1 MAVKSE
7 LQVGLIDYSAYSLIK
22 SNSSYDCLASASE
35 IAHIHQ
41 QHREKD
47 AELQGS
53 DAELNSSRLQRELKV

>member
-1 MAVKSE
+1 M
-7 LQVGLIDYSAYSLIK
+7 IK
-22 SNSSYDCLASASE
+22 SNSSYDCLTSDSE

-53 DAELNSSRLQRELKV
+53 DRDAELNSSRLQRELKV